1 MAIPVHGDDTGI
13 GYGVLGTSVPSIGVK
28 GEGGKP
34 PIFVRPGGG
43 IGPASG
49 VYGVHHD
56 TGYGVYGSSSSGV
69 GVHGSSTDNSKPS
82 VEGQHSGGGTGV
94 QGTSSSGT
102 GVSGSSQRG
111 TGVSGN
117 SPNGPGVSGSSNQ
130 NIGVYGTSN
139 DPNVGSIWG
148 DSQINVGAGVVGNS
162 TNGYA
167 IWGQSFTD
175 ATKLEGGGPYANVGV
190 LGLADRGNG
199 VLGYAGIGA
208 AVAGVST
215 DPQGFAGSFDGN
227 VTVTGTI
234 FKGSSNFRIDH
245 PLDPANKYLT
255 HAAVESDA
263 MKNFYD
269 GMVKLN
275 GKGQAEVRLPRWFS
289 SVNRELR
296 YQLTSIGA
304 AAPDLH
310 IASAL
315 CDGKFRIAGGRP
327 RLRVCWQVTGIRND
341 KWARKNPLVVEA
353 PKARHHRGKYLHPKV
368 RGKKKEQ
375 AIGWIALPKPRIARG
390 PS

>member
-1 MAIPVHGDDTGI
+1 MALRG
-13 GYGVLGTSVPSIGVK
+13 K
-28 GEGGKP
+28 GESLP
-34 PIFVRPGGG
+34 SSSVLAAASALLPVCTVFITTLATACTV
-43 IGPASG
+43 PASAVWVFTDLPRITPSLVSKANILAG
-49 VYGVHHD
+49 VPE
-56 TGYGVYGSSSSGV
+56 
-69 GVHGSSTDNSKPS
+69 SKEPAAPARAFPAA
-82 VEGQHSGGGTGV
+82 VNAARAFPEILQ
-94 QGTSSSGT
+94 
-102 GVSGSSQRG
+102 
-111 TGVSGN
+111 
-117 SPNGPGVSGSSNQ
+117 NGPGVSGSSNQ

-315 CDGKFRIAGGRP
+315 RDGKFRIAGGRP
-327 RLRVCWQVTGIRND
+327 GLRVCWQVTGIRND